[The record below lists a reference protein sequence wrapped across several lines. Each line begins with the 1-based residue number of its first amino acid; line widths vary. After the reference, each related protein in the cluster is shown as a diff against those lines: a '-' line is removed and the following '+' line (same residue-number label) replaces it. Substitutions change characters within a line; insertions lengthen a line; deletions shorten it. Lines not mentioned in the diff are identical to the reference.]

1 MNKANVAISLAA
13 VLLLTGCASTQ
24 TQRPSSAGAQA
35 GRSSGGSSTGMPMAA
50 TSDTP
55 SATAKMVCGDDIRGK
70 VAQVLK
76 LSAPPKT
83 ETSWADQ
90 LYTCT
95 YRLPMGPMVL
105 SVKQSAGKAAAA
117 GYFTNLR
124 PTLGSTETL
133 QGLGE
138 RSYGTGDGVVVVI
151 KDAQTLTVDTTGLPK
166 VFGPDGQRRADLAF
180 EIASDVL
187 GCWTGD
193 E

>member
-1 MNKANVAISLAA
+1 MNKALIPTGLLA
-13 VLLLTGCASTQ
+13 VLLLTGCAGAAPAK
-24 TQRPSSAGAQA
+24 PSAVGAGQPA
-35 GRSSGGSSTGMPMAA
+35 GTAMSGTP
-50 TSDTP
+50 SDT
-55 SATAKMVCGDDIRGK
+55 ARMVCGEDIRGQ
-70 VAQVLK
+70 VSQVLK
-76 LSAPPKT
+76 LPTPPKT
-83 ETSWADQ
+83 DSSWADQ

-105 SVKQSAGKAAAA
+105 SVKQSTGTVAAA
-117 GYFTNLR
+117 GYFSKLR

-151 KDAQTLTVDTTGLPK
+151 KDNLTLKVDTTGLPK
-166 VFGPDGQRRADLAF
+166 VFGADGQRRADLAY

-193 E
+193 

>member
-1 MNKANVAISLAA
+1 MNRAVIPTGLLT
-13 VLLLTGCASTQ
+13 VLLLTGCA
-24 TQRPSSAGAQA
+24 GATGHQPTA
-35 GRSSGGSSTGMPMAA
+35 NPVASTGHSGMAMA
-50 TSDTP
+50 GTSDLP
-55 SATAKMVCGDDIRGK
+55 SDTAKMVCGDDIRGQ
-70 VAQVLK
+70 VSQVLK
-76 LSAPPKT
+76 LSTPPKT
-83 ETSWADQ
+83 ESSWADQ

-105 SVKQSAGKAAAA
+105 SVKQSAGTAQAAS
-117 GYFTNLR
+117 YFSTLR

-151 KDAQTLTVDTTGLPK
+151 KDNMTLKVDTTGLPK
-166 VFGPDGQRRADLAF
+166 VFGADQQRRSDLAY

-193 E
+193 